1 MKITDK
7 LEFDVF
13 TQGETPQKAIV
24 TIHGWKGNR
33 TSFQQVCRSMKMKNV
48 QWFFPE
54 APYRVDGVERQRS
67 WSYEISPGIWEM
79 DEPRNLFNQ
88 FFDEHI
94 WPHYAPGDV
103 YVMGFSQG
111 GLMCLEYI
119 LQMDKPMGG
128 VFPIAGFLLDPD
140 VDRPRFHPRQA
151 KTPILIGHGRD
162 DNIVPLAASE
172 KAVDILS
179 RQGANV
185 RLFLYEGKHKI
196 GLSYLNEMIAVIN
209 RGQLT
214 I

>member
-128 VFPIAGFLLDPD
+128 VFPIATTIPTDFCSILMWTVRDFTP
-140 VDRPRFHPRQA
+140 VRRRPPSSSGMAGMTTSCHWQHQKRQWISSA
-151 KTPILIGHGRD
+151 GRA
-162 DNIVPLAASE
+162 P
-172 KAVDILS
+172 
-179 RQGANV
+179 
-185 RLFLYEGKHKI
+185 
-196 GLSYLNEMIAVIN
+196 M
-209 RGQLT
+209 
-214 I
+214 